1 MDMTHLTGAITAL
14 VTPFDEKGNVD
25 FAALE
30 RFVDFQVDGGIDGLL
45 VLGTTGESATMT
57 DAEDVEVVRTV
68 VERVAGRV
76 PVIGGAG
83 SNATAESMRKSKM
96 LQEAGVDGLLLIT
109 PYYNKSNEE
118 GIYQHFSYVLDRVD
132 VPCLLYNVPSRTGCA
147 LSEANVARLS
157 KHANAWGIKEASG
170 DIAYA
175 TKIARYVGDDFTLW
189 SGNDDMIAPLL
200 SLGGSGVISVWS
212 NVAPQTVRDLVAYWH
227 DGNPQKAREIQLANL
242 DLIHALF
249 CEVNPIPVK
258 YALAEMG
265 LLGENYRLP
274 LWKLTDAHKDLLA
287 AELKKAGILHA

>member
-118 GIYQHFSYVLDRVD
+118 GIYRHFSYVLDRVD

-170 DIAYA
+170 DIGNVA
-175 TKIARYVGDDFTLW
+175 KIMHMCDGNIDIY
-189 SGNDDMIAPLL
+189 SGNDDQVVPLL
-200 SLGGSGVISVWS
+200 SLGGIGVISVLS
-212 NVAPQTVRDLVAYWH
+212 NV
-227 DGNPQKAREIQLANL
+227 
-242 DLIHALF
+242 
-249 CEVNPIPVK
+249 
-258 YALAEMG
+258 
-265 LLGENYRLP
+265 
-274 LWKLTDAHKDLLA
+274 
-287 AELKKAGILHA
+287 